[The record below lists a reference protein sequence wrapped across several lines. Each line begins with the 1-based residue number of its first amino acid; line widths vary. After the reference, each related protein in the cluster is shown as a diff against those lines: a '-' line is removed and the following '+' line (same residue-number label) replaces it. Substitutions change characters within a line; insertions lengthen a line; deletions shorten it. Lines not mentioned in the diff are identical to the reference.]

1 MQSVNVS
8 FWLLLASIAVYSG
21 HAFTSQVQLS
31 NSRKTSSAIFGKRDR
46 ALKKVKK
53 IFKSDDEKVEPE
65 ETQSNFS
72 DGQKVKLSNGRAKEL
87 AKKYKDIED
96 LGERTFQI
104 LVDLNMV
111 DRS

>member
-8 FWLLLASIAVYSG
+8 FCLLLASIAVYSG
-21 HAFTSQVQLS
+21 HAFTSQVQLT

-53 IFKSDDEKVEPE
+53 IFKSDDEAVEAI

-72 DGQKVKLSNGRAKEL
+72 DEKVKLSNGRAKEL

-96 LGERTFQI
+96 LGERAFQV